1 MVKITIDGRQVE
13 VKEGMTILQA
23 AESIGIE
30 IPHLCFHPAFPP
42 EGSCRLCLVEIE
54 GRPKLELACS
64 TIVQEGM
71 TISTQSETVRQA
83 RRSVLEFLL
92 AEHPLDCPICDK
104 AGNCQLQDYYQEYG
118 LFDSQFKENKERKS
132 KKVALGKNL
141 ILDRERCILC
151 TRCVRF
157 LKEITRT
164 GELGVFQRG
173 LRSEIDYFPGQPV
186 DNNYSGNLAELC
198 PVGAITDKDFRFQ
211 TRSWFLQSGPS
222 ICPHCSR
229 ACSIYIDYHVGFPRV
244 ELDKYVYRIRARENP
259 EINDYWICDFGRYNY
274 AYLEKKRATKVLVR
288 ENGQAQEGDWDSQI
302 ERLVKK
308 IKEFYLKKKSNRIGL
323 VLHSALTNEELYL
336 AKKVFQEDL
345 PEVNIF
351 LIDPPEGEGDNWLLT
366 PSRTPNLKGL
376 ELIGLQPQKFPPEK
390 PLTELEILI
399 IFAYLPHGEEQYNQ
413 LRPLLEK
420 SHFSV
425 LFTAHQTALMNQVDV
440 VFPTTLLAEKE
451 GSVVNV
457 EEKLQ
462 KFPAALTPPGTT
474 RSEREILLTL
484 GRGLGINFPF
494 YRQLKT
500 PAAVFD
506 QLSQDI
512 SYFRGSK

>member
-13 VKEGMTILQA
+13 VKEGLTILKA
-23 AESIGIE
+23 AESLGIE

-42 EGSCRLCLVEIE
+42 EGSCRLCLVEVE

-71 TISTQSETVRQA
+71 TIHTQSETVREA

-104 AGNCQLQDYYQEYG
+104 AGDCQLQDYYQEHG
-118 LFDSQFKENKERKS
+118 LFDSQFKENKERKT
-132 KKVALGKNL
+132 KKVPLGKNL

-173 LRSEIDYFPGQPV
+173 LHSEIDYFPGQPV
-186 DNNYSGNLAELC
+186 DNNYSGNLAQLC

-211 TRSWFLQSGPS
+211 TRTWFLQSRPS
-222 ICPHCSR
+222 VCPHCSR
-229 ACSIYIDYHVGFPRV
+229 ACSIYIDYHAGLPRV

-274 AYLEKKRATKVLVR
+274 AYLEKERMAAVLV
-288 ENGQAQEGDWDSQI
+288 NQAGQLQEEEWEPQI
-302 ERLVKK
+302 ERLAKK
-308 IKEFYLKKKSNRIGL
+308 LKELYLKKRTNQVGV

-336 AKKVFQEDL
+336 AKKIFQEDL
-345 PEVNIF
+345 PEVNLF
-351 LIDPPEGEGDNWLLT
+351 LLDPPEGKGDNWLLT
-366 PSRTPNLKGL
+366 PSRTPNLKGV
-376 ELIGLQPQKFPPEK
+376 ELVGLQFQRFPPEK
-390 PLTELEILI
+390 PLTELEVLI

-413 LRPLLEK
+413 LRPVLEK
-420 SHFSV
+420 IPLSV
-425 LFTAHQTALMNQVDV
+425 LFTAHRNSLMNQIDLI
-440 VFPTTLLAEKE
+440 FPTALLAEKE

-457 EEKLQ
+457 DEKLQ
-462 KFPAALTPPGTT
+462 QFPAALTPPGKA
-474 RSEREILLTL
+474 RSEREVLTTL
-484 GRGLGINFPF
+484 GRLLGINFSL
-494 YRQLKT
+494 YRDLKT
-500 PAAVFD
+500 PAAIFA
-506 QLSQDI
+506 QLGREI